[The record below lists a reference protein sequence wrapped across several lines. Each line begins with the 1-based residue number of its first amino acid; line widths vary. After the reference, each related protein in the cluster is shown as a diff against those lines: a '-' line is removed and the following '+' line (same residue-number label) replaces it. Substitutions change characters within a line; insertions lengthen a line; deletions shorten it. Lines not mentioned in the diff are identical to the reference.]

1 MYAKHFWDEFQNL
14 KSFDFEIETDQMDY
28 ERKGVMLAICN
39 GRRFGTGIPLNSIG
53 EMDDAVFELVVV

>member
-28 ERKGVMLAICN
+28 ERKGLCLLFVMVEDLA
-39 GRRFGTGIPLNSIG
+39 LASS
-53 EMDDAVFELVVV
+53 L